1 MWLQIQELDP
11 GKFRST
17 PSLAWQG
24 ALKRT
29 NVKLEFLANI
39 NMLLMVEKG
48 IRDGLFHS
56 IKRYVKANSRY
67 TKNYDKNKESPHLKY
82 CYVNNLYGWAM

>member
-1 MWLQIQELDP
+1 
-11 GKFRST
+11 
-17 PSLAWQG
+17 
-24 ALKRT
+24 
-29 NVKLEFLANI
+29 
-39 NMLLMVEKG
+39 MLLMVEKG